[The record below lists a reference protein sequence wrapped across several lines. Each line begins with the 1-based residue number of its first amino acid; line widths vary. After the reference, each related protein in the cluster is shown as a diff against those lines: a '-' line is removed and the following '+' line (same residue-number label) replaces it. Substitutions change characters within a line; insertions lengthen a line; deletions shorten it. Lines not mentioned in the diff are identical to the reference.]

1 MIVAALFYLQ
11 FKKEDFKMNTIRTE
25 KLSARDFITIGIFAA
40 INLVIFFV
48 VGAAAGLTL
57 IGTLANIP
65 KPLSLLRLRIC
76 CLFLKSGRRE
86 HF

>member
-1 MIVAALFYLQ
+1 
-11 FKKEDFKMNTIRTE
+11 MNTIRTE

-57 IGTLANIP
+57 ILAG
-65 KPLSLLRLRIC
+65 KTCESHHAARMYESQRI
-76 CLFLKSGRRE
+76 GR
-86 HF
+86 

>member
-1 MIVAALFYLQ
+1 
-11 FKKEDFKMNTIRTE
+11 MNTIRTE

-48 VGAAAGLTL
+48 IGAAAGLTL

-65 KPLSLLRLRIC
+65 ITSFFTSIAYAGKRSRFDGGVDR
-76 CLFLKSGRRE
+76 
-86 HF
+86 